1 MNKKLIISLLVI
13 LCTIFC
19 FTVCFANNENGLQK
33 AADDVRNVVGGA
45 ENTIENAAMDISNVS
60 KDVTGNLEND
70 MNGKTN
76 SNNNNNN
83 DNNQKAGT
91 RTNNSNYNTTR
102 VSTNNV
108 MGMSQNG
115 WTWLIVGIAAIAII
129 AVIWYYSMQL
139 NTTSKHYHDN
149 NDDE

>member
-1 MNKKLIISLLVI
+1 MNKKIIISLLVI
-13 LCTIFC
+13 LCIVFS
-19 FTVCFANNENGLQK
+19 FSICFANNENGLQK

-45 ENTIENAAMDISNVS
+45 ENTIENAAKDISNAS
-60 KDVTGNLEND
+60 KDATGSLEND
-70 MNGKTN
+70 MNEKTN
-76 SNNNNNN
+76 SNNNN
-83 DNNQKAGT
+83 DNNQKTDTT
-91 RTNNSNYNTTR
+91 RSNSNYNTTR

-108 MGMSQNG
+108 MGMTQNA

-139 NTTSKHYHDN
+139 NTTSRHYHDN